1 MQLLQE
7 VDIFIMARN
16 LLLRR
21 LFMEG
26 IICKSEGAGLS
37 TAWTRHRLRLL
48 LCERCHRTA
57 LFLKRSSIFCM
68 LVKKVQYWK
77 LKVDNR
83 ELRSMSI
90 NFLCILPVY
99 LYNFI
104 VQITCSFIFKW
115 VLKVRKIFLGKHLLF
130 VFLILKGMSY
140 VNFFQCINEDFNFSS
155 GWVFS
160 YYLTRC
166 VSSYST
172 LCHGT
177 GEQD

>member
-1 MQLLQE
+1 MPLLRCSSLQSVLSGVAARAPGSSCAGWRGTAQSVCCHSGFYAMWKWSLSLGSLMQLLQE

-104 VQITCSFIFKW
+104 VQITCSFIFK
-115 VLKVRKIFLGKHLLF
+115 
-130 VFLILKGMSY
+130 
-140 VNFFQCINEDFNFSS
+140 
-155 GWVFS
+155 
-160 YYLTRC
+160 
-166 VSSYST
+166 
-172 LCHGT
+172 
-177 GEQD
+177 